1 MKGCQWRMGLSQ
13 NCWREGEMLAERL
26 IVSVRSAPLSR
37 THPLANGFGLGG
49 YSI

>member
-1 MKGCQWRMGLSQ
+1 MELCQ
-13 NCWREGEMLAERL
+13 NCWREGETMARKTLEL
-26 IVSVRSAPLSR
+26 MIVSLRPAPLSR